1 MIGTAFLAVGL
12 WRVLAYHLN
21 TKCLTEPDRLRFNT
35 KRIGFKQTYRLY
47 STKTRISNLPLNNE
61 KEKNYLDPWFVTGF
75 SDAEGCFMI
84 SIRENPASMLGWS
97 VVVCFQ
103 ISLHVKDRAILNS
116 IEAFFGG
123 IGLNKQGKDKW
134 TFVVFSLKDLQKIIE
149 HFDNYPFITQKHGD
163 YLLFRE
169 AVILI
174 LRKEHLTLAGL
185 EKIVAIKASMNLG
198 LSKKLEQ
205 AFPNIIPKVR
215 PLICTTEIPNPFWV
229 AGFTSGEGC
238 FFFNIGKD
246 TNSKLGYRVR
256 VGFQLTQ
263 HVRDRQMVTL
273 LETYFGCG
281 KYYLSKDRR
290 HGDYIVSDVSALA
303 NNIIPFFSQYKI
315 LGIKEKDY
323 LCWSKTIHLIIAK
336 KHLTPE
342 GLDQIRKIRENMN
355 TKRVLVDSESA
366 TLEVGKNIIPKV
378 DTTKRARVKPI
389 SVQEVKSGKTFNF
402 NSVREAYLG
411 LQDKVP
417 MTTINRYLDTG
428 KPVRGYI
435 FFNLNKKS

>member
-1 MIGTAFLAVGL
+1 M
-12 WRVLAYHLN
+12 
-21 TKCLTEPDRLRFNT
+21 E
-35 KRIGFKQTYRLY
+35 QT
-47 STKTRISNLPLNNE
+47 
-61 KEKNYLDPWFVTGF
+61 
-75 SDAEGCFMI
+75 
-84 SIRENPASMLGWS
+84 
-97 VVVCFQ
+97 
-103 ISLHVKDRAILNS
+103 
-116 IEAFFGG
+116 
-123 IGLNKQGKDKW
+123 
-134 TFVVFSLKDLQKIIE
+134 
-149 HFDNYPFITQKHGD
+149 
-163 YLLFRE
+163 
-169 AVILI
+169 
-174 LRKEHLTLAGL
+174 
-185 EKIVAIKASMNLG
+185 
-198 LSKKLEQ
+198 
-205 AFPNIIPKVR
+205 FPNIIPKVR

-246 TNSKLGYRVR
+246 TKSKLGYRVR

-263 HVRDRQMVTL
+263 HVRDRQMLTL

-281 KYYLSKDRR
+281 KYYLSKDHR
-290 HGDYIVSDVSALA
+290 HGDYLVSDVSALA

-315 LGIKEKDY
+315 VGIKEKDY
-323 LCWSKTIHLIIAK
+323 LCWSKTINLIIAK

-366 TLEVGKNIIPKV
+366 IMEVGKYILPKV

-389 SVQEVKSGKTFNF
+389 IVQEVKSGKTFNF

-411 LQDKVP
+411 LQDKVH